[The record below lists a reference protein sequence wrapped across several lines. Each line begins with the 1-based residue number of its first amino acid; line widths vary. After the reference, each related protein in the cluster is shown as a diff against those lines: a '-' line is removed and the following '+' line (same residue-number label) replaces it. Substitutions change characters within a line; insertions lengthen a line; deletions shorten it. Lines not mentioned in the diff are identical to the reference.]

1 MAPEFLLSAP
11 RRNSSLFLGKYRRS
25 ELGRVDGVGVGVR
38 VGVRVGVGG
47 HFPAEGPLADKK
59 PLCILKGERHV
70 SDFKCFEEGLIGSFF
85 HWG

>member
-1 MAPEFLLSAP
+1 M
-11 RRNSSLFLGKYRRS
+11 G
-25 ELGRVDGVGVGVR
+25 

-47 HFPAEGPLADKK
+47 HFPADGPLADKK

-70 SDFKCFEEGLIGSFF
+70 SDFKRFEEGLIGSFF